1 MRNILPPKSKRP
13 IRCCLSRHC
22 MCVFLIVGGAIC
34 KNLPFTLEGYL
45 NSLTR
50 PLTRPIVIL
59 LKLNTPEF
67 LSDLFLAHIYLTN
80 KPRVVATAC
89 SLDQISVIY
98 QRDIRWKGKAI
109 KIPHPTMYT
118 NLMLVLWQRFVLNVL

>member
-1 MRNILPPKSKRP
+1 MQK
-13 IRCCLSRHC
+13 
-22 MCVFLIVGGAIC
+22 
-34 KNLPFTLEGYL
+34 
-45 NSLTR
+45 LTFHFR
-50 PLTRPIVIL
+50 RISEFPVPLTRPIVIL

-98 QRDIRWKGKAI
+98 QRDIR
-109 KIPHPTMYT
+109 
-118 NLMLVLWQRFVLNVL
+118 